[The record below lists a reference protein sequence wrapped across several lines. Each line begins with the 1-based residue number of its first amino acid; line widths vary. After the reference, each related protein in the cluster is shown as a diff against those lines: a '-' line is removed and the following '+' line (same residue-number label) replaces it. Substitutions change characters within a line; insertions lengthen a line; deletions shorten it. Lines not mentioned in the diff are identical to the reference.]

1 MVDQYIR
8 EYWGDPE
15 QCDKLIKFFKQADAE
30 GRTKVGN
37 VGSIDHPEGRPDLT
51 KKKSTEMPVSYT
63 HLRAH
68 ETS

>member
-15 QCDKLIKFFKQADAE
+15 QSDKLIQFYKQADAE

-37 VGSIDHPEGRPDLT
+37 VGSI
-51 KKKSTEMPVSYT
+51 
-63 HLRAH
+63 
-68 ETS
+68 